1 MCAITKA
8 PETIGKV
15 ETTDGVMKV
24 CNVEATDSVGGSG
37 DIRSFIKKTRRR
49 CGSPKKF
56 VQLPLGSYTTTQH
69 IGSVGFAML
78 IGTYSGVCAFLR

>member
-1 MCAITKA
+1 MGMCAITKA

-15 ETTDGVMKV
+15 KATDGVMGEGK
-24 CNVEATDSVGGSG
+24 VEATGSVGGVG

-56 VQLPLGSYTTTQH
+56 VQLPIQDRARQLN
-69 IGSVGFAML
+69 ILEAL
-78 IGTYSGVCAFLR
+78 ALRCS

>member
-1 MCAITKA
+1 MCMCAITKA

-56 VQLPLGSYTTTQH
+56 VQLPLVDRTRQLN
-69 IGSVGFAML
+69 ILEAL
-78 IGTYSGVCAFLR
+78 ALRCS